1 MAKLEPGDQFPDV
14 TVESVE
20 GPIRIRERAADRPLI
35 VAFERHFG

>member
-1 MAKLEPGDQFPDV
+1 MGKLEPGDQFPDV

-20 GPIRIRERAADRPLI
+20 GPLRVREQAADGPLI